1 MSNKLLRI
9 NASARSTESVTR
21 TLADQIVSKL
31 APAELFVRDLNDPI
45 PQLNEEWINANFTP
59 ADERNHAQKSILT
72 LSDRLISEV
81 KNADTLLLAVPIY
94 NFGVPSSLKS
104 WFDHIA
110 RAGITFNYTETGP
123 VGTLDGKRAI
133 VAIASGGTEV
143 DGPIDFATPWIRH
156 ALGFVGITDV
166 QIVRSDLL
174 MVDAKASQARA
185 TYDLNRLVA

>member
-1 MSNKLLRI
+1 M
-9 NASARSTESVTR
+9 
-21 TLADQIVSKL
+21 
-31 APAELFVRDLNDPI
+31 
-45 PQLNEEWINANFTP
+45 
-59 ADERNHAQKSILT
+59 
-72 LSDRLISEV
+72 
-81 KNADTLLLAVPIY
+81 
-94 NFGVPSSLKS
+94 KS

-123 VGTLDGKRAI
+123 VGMLDGKRAI

-143 DGPIDFATPWIRH
+143 DGPIDFATPWLRH